1 MNLAIIHPFPF
12 AYPHWGV
19 GGVEPSP
26 TTIERGTPL
35 TGCQPDAE
43 RQRTICTPID
53 TIWEI

>member
-26 TTIERGTPL
+26 TTIEREAGY
-35 TGCQPDAE
+35 
-43 RQRTICTPID
+43 TIDRLPA
-53 TIWEI
+53 